1 MRFGDPDECRRTL
14 VLSGFDEVTVDRI
27 EVEWRSDR
35 AEALLELIHGSAV
48 RAAMLIDSQAPEHR
62 VKIHEAII
70 LASGGNTPGNPIIV
84 RRPTLLACGAK
95 PS

>member
-27 EVEWRSDR
+27 ELEWRSDR

-62 VKIHEAII
+62 AKIHEAII
-70 LASGGNTPGNPIIV
+70 LASGGNTPGNPILV